1 MKCSC
6 DDEAKTKSAK
16 SVHVMDRAIDREIGH
31 GVPLESACPLFGVP
45 LSEFFW
51 LNLENG

>member
-16 SVHVMDRAIDREIGH
+16 SVRVRDREIDREIEH
-31 GVPLESACPLFGVP
+31 GVLLKSACPLFDVP
-45 LSEFFW
+45 LSEF
-51 LNLENG
+51 L